1 MRTILALILGLS
13 ILAFAYWHIRP
24 QVMEQDK
31 PYLWTPVICF
41 PDTYMIRKFLPACEC
56 AGLELPEYQMSVFVC
71 NGFKSGVIYCKFKE
85 D

>member
-1 MRTILALILGLS
+1 MKELLALLAGLLILAL
-13 ILAFAYWHIRP
+13 AYWHIRP

-31 PYLWTPVICF
+31 PYLWTPAVCF
-41 PDTYMIRKFLPACEC
+41 PDTYMIRKFLPVCEC

-71 NGFKSGVIYCKFKE
+71 NLLPEQAIYCKFKE